1 MCLSKGRFES
11 KMIPRFL
18 ADWTGVIDELSVSV
32 RLGICNLESMV
43 GRLSF

>member
-1 MCLSKGRFES
+1 
-11 KMIPRFL
+11 MIVRCP
-18 ADWTGVIDELSVSV
+18 ADSTGVIDELSVSV